1 MSISNVN
8 KLLNYMEAVLERAKA
23 VPLTRY
29 VVVDK
34 EELLELIDRTRD
46 VLPKEIQEAN
56 SVLKRRDEIQREAQ
70 NAAEQIVAEAKKEAS
85 RRIEEN
91 EILKDVK
98 IQAEKIKAET
108 NSEREAVREK
118 TVSECLKL
126 KKQVITDAI
135 SIREGADRY
144 AQSVLTRLVNDMSEI
159 QSIVKSGEEQL
170 AKLKEHSSEQIAYY
184 KSLAETN
191 DLLMSKEQQ

>member
-23 VPLTRY
+23 VPLTRFI
-29 VVVDK
+29 VVDK

-56 SVLKRRDEIQREAQ
+56 SILKRRDEIHREAQ
-70 NAAEQIVAEAKKEAS
+70 NTAEQIINEAKKEAT
-85 RRIEEN
+85 RRLEEN

-98 IQAEKIKAET
+98 IQAAKIKEDT
-108 NSEREAVREK
+108 NNEREAIREK
-118 TVSECLKL
+118 TVEECIKL
-126 KKQVITDAI
+126 KKQVITEAI

-144 AQSVLTRLVNDMSEI
+144 AESVLKRLVNDMGDI
-159 QSIVKSGEEQL
+159 KNIVDSGQEQL
-170 AKLKEHSSEQIAYY
+170 AKLKENSAEQIAYY
-184 KSLAETN
+184 KTIADTN
-191 DLLMSKEQQ
+191 DLLLSKE

>member
-8 KLLNYMEAVLERAKA
+8 KLLNYMESVLERAKSI
-23 VPLTRY
+23 PLTRL

-56 SVLKRRDEIQREAQ
+56 SVLKRRDEIHREAQ
-70 NAAEQIVAEAKKEAS
+70 TTAEQIINEAKQEAS

-98 IQAEKIKAET
+98 IQAAKIKEDT
-108 NSEREAVREK
+108 NAERELVREK

-144 AQSVLTRLVNDMSEI
+144 AESVLKRLVNDMAELRD
-159 QSIVKSGEEQL
+159 IVNSGQTQL
-170 AKLKEHSSEQIAYY
+170 SKLKENSTEQIAYY
-184 KSLAETN
+184 KSIMESN
-191 DLLMSKEQQ
+191 DLLLSKE

>member
-23 VPLTRY
+23 VPFTRY

-56 SVLKRRDEIQREAQ
+56 SVLKRRDEIQRDAQ
-70 NAAEQIVAEAKKEAS
+70 NTAEQILNEAKEEAT
-85 RRIEEN
+85 RRIDAH

-98 IQAEKIKAET
+98 IQAEKIKDET

-144 AQSVLTRLVNDMSEI
+144 AESVLKRLINDMAEI
-159 QSIVKSGEEQL
+159 QNIVNSGESQL
-170 AKLKEHSSEQIAYY
+170 GKLKENSNEQIAYY

-191 DLLMSKEQQ
+191 DILMTKE